1 MRPIQMVDLR
11 AQYDKIKDQVD
22 HAIQQV
28 VDTGAYINGPEVK
41 SFEKELATYLGASHA
56 IGCGNGT
63 DALQIALMALD
74 LQPGDEVI
82 TTPFT
87 FVATA
92 EVIQLLGLKAV
103 FVDIDEKTFNIDP
116 ALIEQAIT
124 PKTKCIIPVHLFG
137 QAANMEA
144 IMSIAR
150 THGLHVVEDNAQ
162 AIGGTYT
169 FADGTIS
176 KTGTIGDMG
185 CLSFY
190 PSKNLGCYGDGGAVN
205 TSSDALHAAIRTIAN
220 HGSDRR
226 YYYDRVGVNSRLD
239 SIQAAILRIKLERL
253 DSYIDSRIALA
264 DAYDKGL
271 AEIDE
276 VVIPYRDP
284 KAKHVFHQYTIRCKT
299 KRNELQQYLTEH
311 QVPNMIYYPVPLHMS
326 KPYQNNVNRKGAFP
340 VTEAAAEEVLS
351 LPMHTEMD
359 REQSDRI
366 VELIYNFYKK

>member
-1 MRPIQMVDLR
+1 MVDLR
-11 AQYDKIKDQVD
+11 SQYDKIKDQVD

-28 VDTGAYINGPEVK
+28 IDSGAYINGPEVK
-41 SFEKELATYLGASHA
+41 SFEKELAEYLGASYA
-56 IGCGNGT
+56 VGCGNGT

-74 LQPGDEVI
+74 LKPGDEVI

-103 FVDIDEKTFNIDP
+103 FVDIDEHTFNIDP
-116 ALIEQAIT
+116 ALIEAAIT
-124 PKTKCIIPVHLFG
+124 PNTKCIIPVHLFG
-137 QAANMEA
+137 QATDMDA
-144 IMSIAR
+144 IMAIAAK
-150 THGLHVVEDNAQ
+150 HKLYVVEDNAQ

-169 FADGTIS
+169 SANGVT
-176 KTGTIGDMG
+176 KHTGTIGHVG

-205 TSSDALHAAIRTIAN
+205 VNDDELHNAIKTIAN

-239 SIQAAILRIKLERL
+239 SVQAAVLRIKLATL
-253 DSYIDSRIALA
+253 DEYLNARIVLA
-264 DAYDKGL
+264 DAYDAGL
-271 AEIDE
+271 AGIDE
-276 VVIPYRDP
+276 VVTPYRDP

-299 KRNELQQYLTEH
+299 KRDELQQFLSDNG
-311 QVPNMIYYPVPLHMS
+311 VPSMIYYPVPLHMS
-326 KPYQNNVNRKGAFP
+326 APYQNDVNHKGAFP
-340 VTEAAAEEVLS
+340 ATEKAAEEVLS

>member
-1 MRPIQMVDLR
+1 MVDLR
-11 AQYDKIKDQVD
+11 SQYDKIKDQVD

-41 SFEKELATYLGASHA
+41 SFEKELATYLSASYA

-74 LQPGDEVI
+74 LKPGDEVI

-92 EVIQLLGLKAV
+92 EVIQLLGLKAI

-144 IMSIAR
+144 IMDIAK

-169 FADGTIS
+169 FTDGTVN
-176 KTGTIGDMG
+176 KTGTLGDIG

-190 PSKNLGCYGDGGAVN
+190 PSKNLGCYGDGGAIN
-205 TSSDALHAAIRTIAN
+205 TSNETLHAAIRTIAN

-239 SIQAAILRIKLERL
+239 SIQAAVLRIKLERL
-253 DSYIDSRIALA
+253 DAYIDSRIALA
-264 DAYDKGL
+264 DAYDLGL
-271 AEIDE
+271 AEIEE
-276 VVIPYRDP
+276 VTTPYRDP
-284 KAKHVFHQYTIRCKT
+284 SVKHVFHQYTIRCKDR
-299 KRNELQQYLTEH
+299 RNELQQYLTEH

-326 KPYQNNVNRKGAFP
+326 KPYQNEVNQKGAFP
-340 VTEAAAEEVLS
+340 VTELAAEEVLS

-359 REQSDRI
+359 REQSDHI